1 MRFVHLA
8 DVHLDTPFG
17 ARSGHVRERLR
28 EAAREAFRRAVG
40 LAVEEGAH
48 AFLVAGDLFDGA
60 RLSFQTERFLMAE
73 LARLASAGVQVIY
86 ATGNHDPGR
95 GGQRAHS
102 LEWPEGVTA
111 IREAEPVTVEVRAP
125 DGRVV
130 GRVTGAGHETD
141 REERD
146 LSSSFPRPAG
156 GVPEVALLHTQVVGA
171 RQAEAHDRYAPS
183 ELDALRRS
191 GHDYW
196 ALGHVHL
203 RQELSASPPVWYP
216 GSLQGRGPG
225 ETGARGALLVELGEG
240 GDASVEFRP
249 LCPVRWERLGVRGL
263 GSARSVDALAGAVE
277 AAWRNAREGD
287 PGLPG
292 TEWLLR
298 VELQGPCPLHRELSR
313 EEDRRVLEE
322 DVAARLGLLAAEVRV
337 GGLHPPVDPD
347 ANRDRQDVL
356 GEALRLLAELEED
369 DVALLELRPEELAG
383 APRDEAAY
391 LRSLL
396 EGLDGEATA
405 RLLDRSGGEGP

>member
-1 MRFVHLA
+1 MRFVHIA
-8 DVHLDTPFG
+8 DVHLDTPFV
-17 ARSGHVRERLR
+17 ARSRDVRDRLR

-60 RLSFQTERFLMAE
+60 RLSFQTERFLLAE
-73 LARLASAGVQVIY
+73 LERLVSAGVQVIY

-95 GGQRAHS
+95 GGQRAHA

-111 IREAEPVTVEVRAP
+111 IREAEPLTVEVRSP
-125 DGRVV
+125 DGRLV

-146 LSSSFPRPAG
+146 LSEAFPEPAG

-183 ELDALRRS
+183 ELDALRRA
-191 GHDYW
+191 GYDYW

-203 RQELSASPPVWYP
+203 PQELSASPPIWYP
-216 GSLQGRGPG
+216 GSLQGRDPG
-225 ETGARGALLVELGEG
+225 EAGPRGALLVELREG
-240 GDASVEFRP
+240 SDASVEFRP
-249 LCPVRWERLGVRGL
+249 LSPVRWERLEARGL
-263 GSARSVDALAGAVE
+263 GSARSLDALAGAVE
-277 AAWRNAREGD
+277 AAWRDARDED

-298 VELQGPCPLHRELSR
+298 VELRGPCPLHRELSR
-313 EEDRRVLEE
+313 EEDRRVLEG

-337 GGLHPPVDPD
+337 GGVHPPVDPE
-347 ANRDRQDVL
+347 AHRDRQDVL
-356 GEALRLLAELEED
+356 GEALRMLMELREED
-369 DVALLELRPEELAG
+369 EALLGLRPEELAS

-396 EGLDGEATA
+396 EGLDAEVTA
-405 RLLDRSGGEGP
+405 RMLDRSGGEGP

>member
-17 ARSGHVRERLR
+17 ARSGDVRERLR

-60 RLSFQTERFLMAE
+60 RLSFQTERFLLAE
-73 LARLASAGVQVIY
+73 LERLTSAGVRVIY

-95 GGQRAHS
+95 GGQRAHA
-102 LEWPEGVTA
+102 LQWPEGVTV
-111 IREAEPVTVEVRAP
+111 IRDGEPVTEEILDP
-125 DGRVV
+125 DGRLV
-130 GRVTGAGHETD
+130 GRVTGAGHETA

-146 LSSSFPRPAG
+146 LAASFPEPAG
-156 GVPEVALLHTQVVGA
+156 GVPEIAILHTQVGGA
-171 RQAEAHDRYAPS
+171 RARDAHDRYAPS
-183 ELDALRRS
+183 EIDVLRRA
-191 GHDYW
+191 GYDYW

-203 RQELSASPPVWYP
+203 RQELSATPPIWYP
-216 GSLQGRGPG
+216 GSLQGRTPR
-225 ETGARGALLVELGEG
+225 ETGPRGALLVELREG
-240 GDASVEFRP
+240 GDAAVEFRALSP
-249 LCPVRWERLGVRGL
+249 LRWENVEVGGL
-263 GSARSVDALAGAVE
+263 GGARSVDALVGAVE
-277 AAWRNAREGD
+277 AAWREARDGD

-298 VELQGPCPLHRELSR
+298 AELHGPCPLHRELSR
-313 EEDRRVLEE
+313 EADRRVLER

-337 GGLHPPVDPD
+337 GGVHPPVDPD
-347 ANRDRQDVL
+347 AHRDRRDVL
-356 GEALRLLAELEED
+356 GEALRLLAQLGED
-369 DVALLELRPEELAG
+369 DQALLDLRPEELAS

-396 EGLDGEATA
+396 EGLDGEVTA
-405 RLLDRSGGEGP
+405 RMLDRSGGDCP